1 MLKNEYLVAKIGVD
15 TAENGPTFESMA
27 RADSRAE
34 GFFGAL
40 VQARVVML
48 RAVVVL
54 ELRKSTAMVWLFRHF
69 LDEGKRKWK
78 SLMLSSGLSIEGED
92 KRPDMKNHQWSSA
105 TERWCRRT
113 TG

>member
-1 MLKNEYLVAKIGVD
+1 MSVSLHCILSCVLEKELRSVSVLLNTVQAKI
-15 TAENGPTFESMA
+15 
-27 RADSRAE
+27 SRAE

-69 LDEGKRKWK
+69 LEEGKRK
-78 SLMLSSGLSIEGED
+78 
-92 KRPDMKNHQWSSA
+92 
-105 TERWCRRT
+105 
-113 TG
+113 